1 MATASQAHPIDR
13 QLSDS
18 EFEELLQRTWE
29 FVHGQVQQQSV
40 VRPYESASESP
51 SWT

>member
-1 MATASQAHPIDR
+1 MATASQAQPTDR

-18 EFEELLQRTWE
+18 EFEELLEKTWE
-29 FVHGQVQQQSV
+29 FVHAQAQHPAAH
-40 VRPYESASESP
+40 PYESASESP